1 MPAMALDLL
10 LRQARLTEDK
20 EALADIAIADG
31 RIVEIA
37 DRIVADARGRSAV
50 LTSRADVAYWQCAPK
65 ARITSG
71 GRFQPESCR
80 LIR

>member
-10 LRQARLTEDK
+10 LRQARLTEGK

-37 DRIVADARGRSAV
+37 DRIVADAPAAAVRLLSSAMRRIRLV
-50 LTSRADVAYWQCAPK
+50 SGSISNSSR
-65 ARITSG
+65 
-71 GRFQPESCR
+71 
-80 LIR
+80 

>member
-37 DRIVADARGRSAV
+37 DRIVADARGRS
-50 LTSRADVAYWQCAPK
+50 VAGDLAA
-65 ARITSG
+65 ARV
-71 GRFQPESCR
+71 CV
-80 LIR
+80 